1 LSGSF
6 VIDSSIGF
14 SWIYPAQASR
24 STESLLQQLDAG
36 ANVVVPE
43 LWFLEIANGLLVLQ
57 RRKKL
62 SAGERKEALNTLV
75 ALNLIVD
82 DESGKRAF
90 DSISE
95 LAEKHSLTVYDAAY
109 LELAIRRNLP
119 LASRDESLLRAARS
133 AGVRSF

>member
-1 LSGSF
+1 MSGGF

-14 SWIYPAQASR
+14 SWVYPAQASR
-24 STESLLQQLDAG
+24 STESLLQELEAG

-62 SAGERKEALNTLV
+62 SAGERKEALKTLM
-75 ALNLIVD
+75 ALNPIVD

-95 LAEKHSLTVYDAAY
+95 LAEKHSLTVYDAA
-109 LELAIRRNLP
+109 
-119 LASRDESLLRAARS
+119 
-133 AGVRSF
+133 